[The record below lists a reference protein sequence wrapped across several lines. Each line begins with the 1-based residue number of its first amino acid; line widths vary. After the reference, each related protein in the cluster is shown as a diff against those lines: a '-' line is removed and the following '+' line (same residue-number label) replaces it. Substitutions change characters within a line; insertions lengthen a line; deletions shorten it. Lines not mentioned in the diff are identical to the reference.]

1 MPAPL
6 DPATLPFDITALRA
20 LLLQRETEHAA
31 ELQAARNGLQEQ
43 VLRNEQLKLR
53 LAKLLRQRFG
63 ASSEKLRTAIEQLE
77 LILGD
82 LEEQIETAPGEPQQP
97 SAPEPADIARRKPAR
112 RPLPENL
119 PRKTVEHPAPCAC
132 PKCGGTLHRLGE
144 DVTEVLDYVPAMFRV
159 IRHVRPKLSCRGCD
173 SIAQAPAPSL
183 PIHRGLA
190 TPALLAHV
198 LVAKYADHCPLYRQ
212 AEIYARA
219 GVELD
224 RSTLADWVGQT
235 ARLVRPLVDA
245 VGAHVMTADRVHADD
260 TTVPVLEPGL
270 GKTRTGRLWCYV
282 RDDRPFAGQ
291 APPAVLYRYSPDRKG
306 EHPRKHLEAFHGIL
320 QADGY
325 QGYAGLYDRGVTEA
339 ACMAHARRKFVD
351 VYKSD
356 QSPLANEALQRI
368 AALYA
373 IEATARGRTA
383 EVRLAVR
390 AEQSAPLFADLRGW
404 MEQTLPRLS
413 GKSDLAGAIRYA
425 LSRWDALTLVLRDG
439 RVCLDNNAAERA
451 MRPIPLGRNY
461 PHLRV
466 MRSSPHRYRKY
477 RCLVT
482 LTASCETDHPAHN
495 SDLLPGHF
503 HQTGGQHGRRDRH
516 PTTAACLASAQRSS
530 GLCNRLQRS
539 SSSRS
544 VCPDHPAHLPL
555 LRRALRPLADNNWVP
570 CPGRGQRGCGR
581 AIPGGTSAAL

>member
-1 MPAPL
+1 MEDSAMPAPL
-6 DPATLPFDITALRA
+6 DPATIPLDITALRA

-31 ELQAARNGLQEQ
+31 ELQAARAGLQEQ

-53 LAKLLRQRFG
+53 LAKLLRERFG

-77 LILGD
+77 LILSD
-82 LEEQIETAPGEPQQP
+82 LEEQSAETAPAEPQQP
-97 SAPEPADIARRKPAR
+97 AAPGPANTARRKPAR
-112 RPLPENL
+112 RPLPESL
-119 PRKTVEHPAPCAC
+119 PRTTVEHAAPCAC
-132 PKCGGTLHRLGE
+132 PKCGGMLHRLGE

-190 TPALLAHV
+190 TPALLAHA

-235 ARLVRPLVDA
+235 ARLMRPLVDV
-245 VGAHVMTADRVHADD
+245 VGAHVMAADKVPAVAS
-260 TTVPVLEPGL
+260 TVPVLEPGL
-270 GKTRTGRLWCYV
+270 GKSSTGRLWCYV
-282 RDDRPFAGQ
+282 RDARPFAGQ
-291 APPAVLYRYSPDRKG
+291 APPAVLYCYSPDRKG
-306 EHPRKHLEAFHGIL
+306 EHPRKHLDLFHGIL

-325 QGYAGLYDRGVTEA
+325 QGYACLYDRGVTEA

-356 QSPLANEALQRI
+356 KSPLANEALRRI
-368 AALYA
+368 AGLYA
-373 IEATARGRTA
+373 IEATIRGRTA
-383 EVRLAVR
+383 DARLAVR

-404 MEQTLPRLS
+404 MEKTLPRVS

-425 LSRWDALTLVLRDG
+425 LSRWDALSLVVRDG

-451 MRPIPLGRNY
+451 MRPIPLGRKNWLFAGSDAGGERAAGIY
-461 PHLRV
+461 SLTETAKLNGLDPEDYLRQV
-466 MRSSPHRYRKY
+466 LERI
-477 RCLVT
+477 
-482 LTASCETDHPAHN
+482 ADHPVKRVHE
-495 SDLLPGHF
+495 LLPWNLA
-503 HQTGGQHGRRDRH
+503 QVTARLDQRD
-516 PTTAACLASAQRSS
+516 AA
-530 GLCNRLQRS
+530 
-539 SSSRS
+539 
-544 VCPDHPAHLPL
+544 
-555 LRRALRPLADNNWVP
+555 
-570 CPGRGQRGCGR
+570 
-581 AIPGGTSAAL
+581 